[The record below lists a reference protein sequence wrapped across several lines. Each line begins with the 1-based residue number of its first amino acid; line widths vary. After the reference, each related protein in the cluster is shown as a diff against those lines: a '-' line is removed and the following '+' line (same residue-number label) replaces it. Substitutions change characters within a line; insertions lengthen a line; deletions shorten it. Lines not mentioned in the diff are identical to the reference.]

1 MTTLLVILI
10 GLALVFDFLNGFH
23 DSSNLVATI
32 ISSRAMSP
40 RMALTLTAIAE
51 FVGPFIFGV
60 AVASTIGEGIVP
72 PRSVTLPVLLAALTS
87 AILWNLITWFLGIPS
102 SSSHAMIGGLIGA
115 VAAGVGFQNIQLA
128 GLTKI
133 FLALFLSP
141 VLGLLAGY
149 LLTRLVYFLAR
160 RASPKINVFFKRA
173 QIVTAVGLALSHG
186 ANDAQKT
193 MGIITLGLVT
203 AGSLAEFKVP
213 IWVVAI
219 SAGAIALG
227 TSVGGWRLIRTLGGK
242 FYKIRPVH
250 GFCTQIS
257 SAAVILGAALLGG
270 PVSTTQ
276 VVSSAIM
283 GVGSAERLSK
293 VRWNVA
299 GQIAVAWLLTIP
311 ATMLVSAGVY
321 YLFKPLMGN

>member
-72 PRSVTLPVLLAALTS
+72 PHSVTLPVLLAALTS

-219 SAGAIALG
+219 SAGAMFQWA
-227 TSVGGWRLIRTLGGK
+227 TCPRRKKPTAWQKASP
-242 FYKIRPVH
+242 KIRP
-250 GFCTQIS
+250 IALS
-257 SAAVILGAALLGG
+257 SIW
-270 PVSTTQ
+270 STP
-276 VVSSAIM
+276 
-283 GVGSAERLSK
+283 
-293 VRWNVA
+293 
-299 GQIAVAWLLTIP
+299 LLTRGWLRRWLNILMPP
-311 ATMLVSAGVY
+311 AT
-321 YLFKPLMGN
+321 PLPN